1 MQQGLSDG
9 LFIHSRD
16 SPVAAEATSKPDPVR
31 PEHSSAPAVTL
42 PSCHRLLVPLALFAV
57 YVIWGSTYFA
67 IRIAL
72 DSWPPFLLGAV
83 RFLLAGGLLYVFL
96 RLRGAA
102 APTRAQWIN
111 AAVTGTLLLGIG
123 NGLVCFAEQTV
134 ASGLAAIA
142 VASMPLF
149 AAAFGALYRDWPSR
163 LEWLGLVIGFG
174 GVILLNLG
182 SGMSG
187 SPIGA
192 IALVSAAIAWA
203 FGSVWSRRRNMPP
216 ASMNTAAQML
226 SGGAALSLV
235 SLLQGERMHAAPSV
249 SATLALLYLIVF
261 GSLIAFTAYL
271 YLLGNVRAL
280 LATSY
285 AYVNP
290 PVAVLLGA
298 LFLGE
303 LVHPGDLAAMAVIL
317 GGVAMITLGKVG
329 KKRE

>member
-1 MQQGLSDG
+1 MKSQPPPHHADVPP
-9 LFIHSRD
+9 D
-16 SPVAAEATSKPDPVR
+16 STAS
-31 PEHSSAPAVTL
+31 TL
-42 PSCHRLLVPLALFAV
+42 TLARLLVPLALLAV

-67 IRIAL
+67 IRVAL

-83 RFLLAGGLLYVFL
+83 RFLLAGSLLYVFL
-96 RLRGAA
+96 RLRGVVP
-102 APTRAQWIN
+102 PTRAQWAN
-111 AAVTGTLLLGIG
+111 AAVTGSLLLGVG
-123 NGLVCFAEQTV
+123 NGLVCFAEQSV

-163 LEWLGLVIGFG
+163 LEWLGLAIGFA

-192 IALVSAAIAWA
+192 VALVVAAIAWA
-203 FGSVWSRRRNMPP
+203 FGSVWSRRRDMPA
-216 ASMNTAAQML
+216 ASMNTAAQMI
-226 SGGAALSLV
+226 SGGCALSVV
-235 SLLQGERMHAAPSV
+235 SLLTGERLHAVPSA
-249 SATLALLYLIVF
+249 SATVAMLYLIVF

-271 YLLGNVRAL
+271 YLLRNVRAV

-290 PVAVLLGA
+290 PVAVLLGIV
-298 LFLGE
+298 FLGE
-303 LVHPGDLAAMAVIL
+303 AVHANDVTAMTVIL
-317 GGVAMITLGKVG
+317 AGVAMITLGKVR
-329 KKRE
+329 KR

>member
-1 MQQGLSDG
+1 MPSPNPLHHGEASTQSLLSA
-9 LFIHSRD
+9 L
-16 SPVAAEATSKPDPVR
+16 TSQ
-31 PEHSSAPAVTL
+31 
-42 PSCHRLLVPLALFAV
+42 RLLVPLALLAV

-67 IRIAL
+67 IRVAL

-83 RFLLAGGLLYVFL
+83 RFLIAGSMLYAFL
-96 RLRGAA
+96 RLRGTPS
-102 APTRAQWIN
+102 PTRAQWLN
-111 AAVTGTLLLGIG
+111 AAVTGTLLLGVG
-123 NGLVCFAEQTV
+123 NGLVCYAEQSV

-149 AAAFGALYRDWPSR
+149 AAAFGTIYRDWPSR
-163 LEWLGLVIGFG
+163 LEWLGLTIGFA

-192 IALVSAAIAWA
+192 IALIVAAIAWA
-203 FGSVWSRRRNMPP
+203 FGSVWSRRRDMPP
-216 ASMNTAAQML
+216 ASMNTAAQMI
-226 SGGAALSLV
+226 SGGAALSVV
-235 SLLQGERMHAAPSV
+235 SILQGERLHALPSV
-249 SATLALLYLIVF
+249 SATMAMLYLIVF

-271 YLLGNVRAL
+271 YLLRNVRAV

-290 PVAVLLGA
+290 PVAVLLGG

-303 LVHPGDLAAMAVIL
+303 IIHPGDLTAMAVIL
-317 GGVAMITLGKVG
+317 AGVALITLGRAR
-329 KKRE
+329 KRE

>member
-1 MQQGLSDG
+1 M
-9 LFIHSRD
+9 
-16 SPVAAEATSKPDPVR
+16 SKPDSIKPGQS
-31 PEHSSAPAVTL
+31 PDTAAPAPAVM
-42 PSCHRLLVPLALFAV
+42 RLLVPLALFAV
-57 YVIWGSTYFA
+57 YVVWGSTYFA
-67 IRIAL
+67 IRVAL

-83 RFLLAGGLLYVFL
+83 RFLIAGGLLYAFL
-96 RLRGAA
+96 RLRGMP
-102 APTRAQWIN
+102 APTRPQWIN
-111 AAVTGTLLLGIG
+111 AGITGTLLLGIG

-149 AAAFGALYRDWPSR
+149 AATFGALYRDWPSR

-192 IALVSAAIAWA
+192 IALIVAAIAWA
-203 FGSVWSRRRNMPP
+203 FGSVWSRRRDMPP
-216 ASMNTAAQML
+216 ASMNTAAQMIC
-226 SGGAALSLV
+226 GGAALSLF
-235 SLLQGERMHAAPSV
+235 SILQGERMHALPSV

-271 YLLGNVRAL
+271 FLLKNVRPL

-290 PVAVLLGA
+290 PVAVLLGVV
-298 LFLGE
+298 FLGE
-303 LVHPGDLAAMAVIL
+303 VVRPGDLAAMAVIL
-317 GGVAMITLGKVG
+317 AGVAMITLGRKS
-329 KKRE
+329 

>member
-1 MQQGLSDG
+1 MPETGRSNANALAS
-9 LFIHSRD
+9 
-16 SPVAAEATSKPDPVR
+16 SPAELTESVPETLLTSP
-31 PEHSSAPAVTL
+31 
-42 PSCHRLLVPLALFAV
+42 RLLVPLALLAV
-57 YVIWGSTYFA
+57 YVVWGSTYFA
-67 IRIAL
+67 IRVAL
-72 DSWPPFLLGAV
+72 ESWPPFLLGAV
-83 RFLLAGGLLYVFL
+83 RFLLAGGMLYAFL
-96 RLRGAA
+96 RLRGNPS
-102 APTRAQWIN
+102 PTREQWIN
-111 AAVTGTLLLGIG
+111 AAVTGTLLLGVG

-149 AAAFGALYRDWPSR
+149 AATFGALYRDWPSR
-163 LEWLGLVIGFG
+163 LEWLGLMIGFG

-187 SPIGA
+187 SPLGA
-192 IALVSAAIAWA
+192 IALITAAVAWA
-203 FGSVWSRRRNMPP
+203 FGSVWSRRRDMPP

-226 SGGAALSLV
+226 CGGAALTMV
-235 SLLQGERMHAAPSV
+235 SLILGERMQGVPSV
-249 SATLALLYLIVF
+249 QASLAMLYLIVF

-271 YLLGNVRAL
+271 YLLRNVRAL

-303 LVHPGDLAAMAVIL
+303 AVHSGDLVAMAVIL
-317 GGVAMITLGKVG
+317 AGVAMITLGKVR
-329 KKRE
+329 KRDV

>member
-1 MQQGLSDG
+1 MSTPLQPPLPEVALPLPPQPL
-9 LFIHSRD
+9 LT
-16 SPVAAEATSKPDPVR
+16 SP
-31 PEHSSAPAVTL
+31 
-42 PSCHRLLVPLALFAV
+42 RLLVPLALFAV

-67 IRIAL
+67 IRVAL

-83 RFLLAGGLLYVFL
+83 RFLIAGMALYGWL
-96 RLRGAA
+96 RLRGVAP
-102 APTRAQWIN
+102 PTRAQWAN
-111 AAVTGTLLLGIG
+111 AAVTGTLLLGVG
-123 NGLVCFAEQTV
+123 NGLVCFAEQSV
-134 ASGLAAIA
+134 ASGLAAVA

-149 AAAFGALYRDWPSR
+149 AATFGVLYGDWPSR
-163 LEWLGLVIGFG
+163 LEWIGLVVGFG

-192 IALVSAAIAWA
+192 IALVVAATAWA
-203 FGSVWSRRRNMPP
+203 FGSVWSRRRDMPP
-216 ASMNTAAQML
+216 ASMNTAAQMV
-226 SGGAALSLV
+226 SGGAALSVASVLLGERLQGV
-235 SLLQGERMHAAPSV
+235 PTATSLLAMG
-249 SATLALLYLIVF
+249 YLIVF

-271 YLLGNVRAL
+271 YLLKNVRPL

-303 LVHPGDLAAMAVIL
+303 LVHPGDVVAMAVIL
-317 GGVAMITLGKVG
+317 LGVGLITLGKV
-329 KKRE
+329 RSRA

>member
-1 MQQGLSDG
+1 MN
-9 LFIHSRD
+9 
-16 SPVAAEATSKPDPVR
+16 KPDTAQPDQH
-31 PEHSSAPAVTL
+31 PGSPTAPPTV
-42 PSCHRLLVPLALFAV
+42 SRFLVPLALFAV

-67 IRIAL
+67 IRVAL

-83 RFLLAGGLLYVFL
+83 RFLVAGGVLYAFL
-96 RLRGAA
+96 RLRGMA

-111 AAVTGTLLLGIG
+111 AGVSGTLLLGIG

-149 AAAFGALYRDWPSR
+149 AAAFGAIYRDWPSR

-216 ASMNTAAQML
+216 ASMNTAAQMIC
-226 SGGAALSLV
+226 GGAALSIV
-235 SLLQGERMHAAPSV
+235 AILQGERMHGLPSL

-285 AYVNP
+285 AYINP

-298 LFLGE
+298 LFLNE
-303 LVHPGDLAAMAVIL
+303 VVHPGDVAAMAVIL
-317 GGVAMITLGKVG
+317 AGVAMITLGKG
-329 KKRE
+329 RKS